1 MWQYGS
7 FPMSLD
13 LKRKYRKDKG
23 LTLTVKGNHS
33 DSSVCLHMSARHS
46 SGCSCLTTLGLDE
59 VGASI
64 CCHFTDEQIEALS

>member
-7 FPMSLD
+7 FPMNLD
-13 LKRKYRKDKG
+13 LKRKYIKDRV

-33 DSSVCLHMSARHS
+33 DNSSCLHTTARHS
-46 SGCSCLTTLGLDE
+46 SGCSCLITLELYE

-64 CCHFTDEQIEALS
+64 SCHFTDEQIEALS

>member
-7 FPMSLD
+7 LPMNLD
-13 LKRKYRKDKG
+13 LKRKYIKDRG

-33 DSSVCLHMSARHS
+33 DNSSCLHTTARHS
-46 SGCSCLTTLGLDE
+46 SGCSCLITLELYE

-64 CCHFTDEQIEALS
+64 SCHFTDEQIEALS

>member
-7 FPMSLD
+7 FPVNLD
-13 LKRKYRKDKG
+13 LKRKYIKDRG

-33 DSSVCLHMSARHS
+33 DDSSCLHTTARHS
-46 SGCSCLTTLGLDE
+46 SGCSCLTTLELYE

-64 CCHFTDEQIEALS
+64 SCHFTDEQIEALS